1 MKPIVIGSVL
11 IALSAAATLA
21 AAHDRVDYGTCAH
34 EPQCRKL
41 SEFDLDRIRGG
52 FSIDTPAG
60 RLDISIGITRAVS
73 INGRLVALSQL
84 VLPDAAQ
91 IAAQARA
98 QAQAAVA
105 AGLAGAKDASGA
117 QDQFAAQASQA
128 AAEANQVASSA
139 GAPRAGPAPVAPGTG
154 AWPQASPQPG
164 NAAPAAVTTVPVS
177 ASGGQIASSAGAPRA
192 APAPVAP
199 GTGAWPPASPQPG
212 NAAPATVTTV
222 PVSASGGQSLSAVIV
237 QNGPGNFAN
246 LPGGL
251 NIAVLPTVIQNSLN
265 DQVIRSA
272 TLINIT
278 ANSLSALRSMA
289 LGDLLN
295 RATISSGR

>member
-1 MKPIVIGSVL
+1 M
-11 IALSAAATLA
+11 
-21 AAHDRVDYGTCAH
+21 
-34 EPQCRKL
+34 
-41 SEFDLDRIRGG
+41 
-52 FSIDTPAG
+52 
-60 RLDISIGITRAVS
+60 
-73 INGRLVALSQL
+73 
-84 VLPDAAQ
+84 
-91 IAAQARA
+91 
-98 QAQAAVA
+98 
-105 AGLAGAKDASGA
+105 
-117 QDQFAAQASQA
+117 
-128 AAEANQVASSA
+128 
-139 GAPRAGPAPVAPGTG
+139 
-154 AWPQASPQPG
+154 
-164 NAAPAAVTTVPVS
+164 
-177 ASGGQIASSAGAPRA
+177 
-192 APAPVAP
+192 
-199 GTGAWPPASPQPG
+199 
-212 NAAPATVTTV
+212 TTV